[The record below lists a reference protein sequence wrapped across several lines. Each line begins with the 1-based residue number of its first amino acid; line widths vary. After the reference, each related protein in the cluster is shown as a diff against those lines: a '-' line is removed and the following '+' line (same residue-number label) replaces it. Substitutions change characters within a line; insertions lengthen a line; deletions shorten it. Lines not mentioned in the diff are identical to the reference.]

1 MCTTTALCP
10 LARPGMWTFL
20 GGVTRTLNVSYLR
33 AVPIG
38 TTVRIRSR
46 VLHCGKTLAMMQG
59 TMSSVDEKT
68 VYCTCEHHKANVP
81 TLPEHLDFKLDS
93 DVLDWGA
100 EEAQLRNAAK
110 VKL

>member
-1 MCTTTALCP
+1 M
-10 LARPGMWTFL
+10 

-38 TTVRIRSR
+38 TTVRIRSQ
-46 VLHCGKTLAMMQG
+46 VLHCGKLLALIQG
-59 TMSSVDEKT
+59 AMTSVDGKT

-81 TLPEHLDFKLDS
+81 TPPEHLDFKLEG

-100 EEAQLRNAAK
+100 EEARLRNAAK